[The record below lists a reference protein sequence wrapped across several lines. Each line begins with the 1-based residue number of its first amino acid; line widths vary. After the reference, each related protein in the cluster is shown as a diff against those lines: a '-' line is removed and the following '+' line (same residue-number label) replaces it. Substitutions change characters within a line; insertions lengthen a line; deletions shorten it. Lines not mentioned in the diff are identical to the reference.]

1 MPWEKDK
8 KKRLAEFL
16 WTEINKAILKS
27 PDVQTSIKKLEQLKL
42 LDYVSEFNLVLE
54 VDKLIEN
61 ILKQDV
67 SLEAK
72 NSTPDKLKEVYLE
85 AKTNSVLD
93 ELQNNAEPNNEQEEK
108 ETKTPSQWVDGKAL
122 SDNEILFEEYV
133 NNRFNEK
140 HWLKKAKIRLDN

>member
-72 NSTPDKLKEVYLE
+72 NSTPDNLKEVYLE

-93 ELQNNAEPNNEQEEK
+93 ELQNSAEPNNEQEEK
-108 ETKTPSQWVDGKAL
+108 ETQTPS
-122 SDNEILFEEYV
+122 
-133 NNRFNEK
+133 
-140 HWLKKAKIRLDN
+140 